1 LKICIASTSNLAIP
15 TLELLLDQ
23 GHSISLITKPR
34 KISGR
39 GKTEKI
45 SAIENRAIDL
55 GIPVII
61 HDGDKELALF
71 IANNG
76 FELVIAISYGRLI
89 KETVLSAPKYGW
101 LNLHF
106 SCLPAYRGAA
116 PVQRAILAGE
126 KKTGFTIFKLDA
138 GMDTGPVY
146 MCKEF
151 DISDLNT
158 GEILE
163 KFAKEGAKE
172 FPAVLEDIANQVLP
186 RPQSGSFSLAPKI
199 SKEET
204 EIDWSGDAEHI
215 QRQVRALAP
224 KPGAWSSINGKR
236 IRIEGAR
243 ISSGSGRAGSILQI
257 NPLLI
262 ACKSGAL
269 EILNVCPE
277 GSRSM
282 SAAEWIRGAR
292 ISPGM
297 KFD

>member
-1 LKICIASTSNLAIP
+1 MKLCIASTSNLAIP

-34 KISGR
+34 KVSGR
-39 GKTEKI
+39 GKSEKI
-45 SAIENRAIDL
+45 NAIEKRAIEL
-55 GIPVII
+55 GIPVIF
-61 HDGDKELALF
+61 HDGDRELALF
-71 IANNG
+71 IENNG

-89 KETVLSAPKYGW
+89 KEPVLSAPKYGW

-126 KKTGFTIFKLDA
+126 TKSGFTIFKLDA

-158 GEILE
+158 GEILT

-172 FPAVLEDIANQVLP
+172 FPSVIEDIANQVLP
-186 RPQSGSFSLAPKI
+186 RPQSGSFSLAPKM
-199 SKEET
+199 SKQET
-204 EIDWSGDAEHI
+204 QIDWSGEAEHI
-215 QRQVRALAP
+215 QRHIRALTP

-236 IRIEGAR
+236 IRIEGAH
-243 ISSGSGRAGSILQI
+243 ISNGSGIPGSILEI

-269 EILNVCPE
+269 EILNVRPE

-282 SAAEWIRGAR
+282 TAAEWIRGAR
-292 ISPGM
+292 ISPGA

>member
-1 LKICIASTSNLAIP
+1 M
-15 TLELLLDQ
+15 LLDQ
-23 GHSISLITKPR
+23 GHTISLITKPR

-39 GKTEKI
+39 GKSEKI
-45 SAIENRAIDL
+45 TAIEKRAIEL
-55 GIPVII
+55 GVPVIF
-61 HDGDKELALF
+61 HDDDKELALL
-71 IANNG
+71 IVNNG

-126 KKTGFTIFKLDA
+126 TKTGFTIFKLDA

-146 MCKEF
+146 MRKEF
-151 DISDLNT
+151 DISGLNT
-158 GEILE
+158 GEILT

-172 FPAVLEDIANQVLP
+172 FPAVLESIANQVLP
-186 RPQSGSFSLAPKI
+186 RPQSGSVSLAPKI

-204 EIDWSGDAEHI
+204 QIFWSDDAEHI
-215 QRQVRALAP
+215 ERQIRALAP

-243 ISSGSGRAGSILQI
+243 ISSRSGRAGSILQM

-269 EILNVCPE
+269 EILNVRPE

-292 ISPGM
+292 ISPGA